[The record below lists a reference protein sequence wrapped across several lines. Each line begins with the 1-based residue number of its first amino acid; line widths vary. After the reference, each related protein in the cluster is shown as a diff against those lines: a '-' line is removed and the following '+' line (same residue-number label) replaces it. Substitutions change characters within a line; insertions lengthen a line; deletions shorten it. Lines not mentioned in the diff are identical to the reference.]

1 MEDAL
6 MEAKYKMLMEQQMK
20 KYEQYLAKLGETTQ
34 SLVNEVQ
41 ALKMNHQSLL
51 QEVQQL
57 KSSGV
62 SVQKQ
67 QPERQKVLDEK
78 PAVHPRQGNYKPE
91 DVDIQKMFYFGHK

>member
-1 MEDAL
+1 MDDPL
-6 MEAKYKMLMEQQMK
+6 MEAKYKMLMEQQLK

-34 SLVNEVQ
+34 SLINEVQ
-41 ALKMNHQSLL
+41 AIKMQHQSLQ

-67 QPERQKVLDEK
+67 PERQKVLDEK
-78 PAVHPRQGNYKPE
+78 PATHPRQGNYKPE